1 MPEGRV
7 HPYQKLRSNESEIYT
22 KIHANTY
29 HRVLG
34 PQVTQEA
41 IDKQFTKKS
50 CEWSTIMNNKY
61 QKAETN
67 NPKEA
72 PKQRYGYDSVD
83 DLQVRM
89 SEGNL
94 KSKIKKEVFNFYG
107 IDPPPTGYQ
116 I

>member
-1 MPEGRV
+1 M
-7 HPYQKLRSNESEIYT
+7 
-22 KIHANTY
+22 
-29 HRVLG
+29 
-34 PQVTQEA
+34 TQEA

-50 CEWSTIMNNKY
+50 CEWSTIMNNQY
-61 QKAETN
+61 QRAETN
-67 NPKEA
+67 NPKEK
-72 PKQRYGYDSVD
+72 PRQKYGYDSVD
-83 DLQVRM
+83 DLQVRI

>member
-1 MPEGRV
+1 
-7 HPYQKLRSNESEIYT
+7 
-22 KIHANTY
+22 
-29 HRVLG
+29 
-34 PQVTQEA
+34 
-41 IDKQFTKKS
+41 
-50 CEWSTIMNNKY
+50 MNNQY
-61 QKAETN
+61 QRAETN
-67 NPKEA
+67 NPKEK
-72 PKQRYGYDSVD
+72 PRQKYGYDSVD